1 MNIIFLKKLI
11 REIVS
16 TEFSNDGQGGIESQT
31 NSDLMGYWHG
41 ESGPIHQ
48 GSQPNKDVSKHI
60 YFDSG
65 GGKEQS
71 QDQTDAA
78 SESGAKEQ
86 VATGIEESEDS
97 VKKESIID
105 YVVRYQEAAKKMQS
119 RNLILQKM
127 NIMSDNIKYDDP
139 DKSLESTEGK
149 KVSFKVKSGKYE
161 SKPVELL
168 VDFYPRRQFSFPADI
183 HTFSKEDKRKGI
195 EISIFLNGDFLE
207 KIKDA
212 MSFVRNLYYS

>member
-11 REIVS
+11 REVVS

-31 NSDLMGYWHG
+31 SSDLMGYWHG
-41 ESGPIHQ
+41 EGGPIHQ
-48 GSQPNKDVSKHI
+48 GSQPAEDVSKHI

-105 YVVRYQEAAKKMQS
+105 YVLKYQEAAKKMQS
-119 RNLILQKM
+119 RNFILHKM

-149 KVSFKVKSGKYE
+149 KVSFKIKSGKYE

-168 VDFYPRRQFSFPADI
+168 VDFYPRKQFSNPIDI

-195 EISIFLNGDFLE
+195 EISIFLNGNFVE
-207 KIKDA
+207 KIEDA
-212 MSFVRNLYYS
+212 MSFVRNLYHS